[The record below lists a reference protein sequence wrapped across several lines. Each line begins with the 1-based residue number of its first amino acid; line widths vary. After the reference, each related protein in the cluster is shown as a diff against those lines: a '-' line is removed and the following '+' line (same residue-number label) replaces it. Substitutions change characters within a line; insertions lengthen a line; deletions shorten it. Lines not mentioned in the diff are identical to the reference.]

1 MVVIVLYDVSSA
13 LPAPLPLMRINGG
26 EWIVVRRGDEGI
38 APCDRRRN
46 LFSVPVSG
54 SGAATDIANFAM
66 SFVGYSYV
74 WGGTSP
80 STGFDCSG
88 LM

>member
-1 MVVIVLYDVSSA
+1 MVVIVLYDVSSV

-54 SGAATDIANFAM
+54 SGAGAETIR
-66 SFVGYSYV
+66 
-74 WGGTSP
+74 
-80 STGFDCSG
+80 
-88 LM
+88 